1 MQLPQVGRVAA
12 AIEQLSTRLQTVDQ
26 ERVPNALAAGRILA
40 ENLIADRPSPAL
52 DVSAMDGYALK
63 LHGSL
68 PPTLPVQSTAP
79 AGSPPQTLQPGHAIR
94 IFTGAAVPMGANCI
108 VRRED
113 TIEHR
118 DKVQLTIP
126 ITEMQP
132 GQNIRRQGEN
142 SPQGA
147 KLLARGSIVE
157 AASIAAVASFG
168 ARDLRVY
175 RTVRVAVLNTGDEL
189 AEPGAAVE
197 AWQIRDSNGPTL
209 AAWLSQL
216 SWVTTTQ
223 RQRVADTLSSVQA
236 ALAEQLE
243 QSDAIILTGGVSM
256 GDTDYVPAAI
266 ESLGG
271 EIVFHRLPIR
281 PGKPVLGAVLKGKL
295 ILGLPGNPVSVAVT
309 ARVLGEPLLRKL
321 AGCECAAPRLS
332 VQLTESDGK
341 RIDLTWF
348 RLVNINAHGELHLA
362 QSQGSGDLVSL
373 SQSCGFVEI
382 PPGENG
388 QGPVRLTLW

>member
-1 MQLPQVGRVAA
+1 MQLPQVGRVAS
-12 AIEQLSTRLQTVDQ
+12 AIEQLSTRLQPVDQ
-26 ERVPNALAAGRILA
+26 ERVPNALAAGRVLA
-40 ENLIADRPSPAL
+40 EDLIADRPSPAL
-52 DVSAMDGYALK
+52 DVSAMDGYALR
-63 LHGSL
+63 LQDEL
-68 PPTLPVQSTAP
+68 PATLPVQSTAP
-79 AGSPPQTLQPGHAIR
+79 AGSAPQTLHPGHAIR
-94 IFTGAAVPMGANCI
+94 IFTGAVVPTGADCV

-113 TIEHR
+113 TIEHPGQ
-118 DKVQLTIP
+118 VQLTIP
-126 ITEMQP
+126 IAEMKL

-142 SPQGA
+142 SSQGA
-147 KLLARGSIVE
+147 KLLSRGSIVE

>member
-1 MQLPQVGRVAA
+1 MQLPQASRVAA
-12 AIEQLSTRLQTVDQ
+12 AIEQLSTRLQRVDQ
-26 ERVPNALAAGRILA
+26 ERVPNALAAGRVLA
-40 ENLIADRPSPAL
+40 EELIADRPSPAL
-52 DVSAMDGYALK
+52 DVSAMDGYALR
-63 LHGSL
+63 LQDAL
-68 PPTLPVQSTAP
+68 PATLPVQSTAA
-79 AGSPPQTLQPGHAIR
+79 AGSAPQTLQPGHAIR
-94 IFTGAAVPMGANCI
+94 IFTGAAVPTGADCV
-108 VRRED
+108 VRREE
-113 TIEHR
+113 TIEHPDEVR
-118 DKVQLTIP
+118 LTIP
-126 ITEMQP
+126 IAELQP
-132 GQNIRRQGEN
+132 GQNIRKQGEN

-147 KLLARGSIVE
+147 SLLAAGSAVD

-168 ARDLRVY
+168 ASDLPVY
-175 RTVRVAVLNTGDEL
+175 RTVRVAILNTGDEL
-189 AEPGAAVE
+189 AAPGAAVE

-216 SWVTTTQ
+216 PWVTTTQ
-223 RQRVADTLSSVQA
+223 RLRVADSLASVQA
-236 ALAEQLE
+236 ALAEQVDRC
-243 QSDAIILTGGVSM
+243 DAIILTGGVSM

-281 PGKPVLGAVLKGKL
+281 PGRPVLGAVLNGKL

-309 ARVLGEPLLRKL
+309 ARVFGEPLLRKL

-332 VQLTESDGK
+332 VQLAESDGK
-341 RIDLTWF
+341 QIDLTWF
-348 RLVNINAHGELHLA
+348 RLVTINSLGEINLT

-382 PPGENG
+382 PPSENG

>member
-1 MQLPQVGRVAA
+1 MPLPQVSRVAA
-12 AIEQLSTRLQTVDQ
+12 AIEQLSVGLQTVPA
-26 ERVPNALAAGRILA
+26 ERVSNALAAGRVLA
-40 ENLIADRPSPAL
+40 DDLLADRPSPAL

-63 LHGSL
+63 LGDAL
-68 PPTLPVQSTAP
+68 LATIPVQSTAP
-79 AGSPPQTLQPGHAIR
+79 AGSPPQTLLSGQAIR
-94 IFTGAAVPMGANCI
+94 IFTGAAVPTGADCV

-113 TIEHR
+113 TIEHPSH
-118 DKVQLTIP
+118 VQLTLP
-126 ITEMQP
+126 ITELRC
-132 GQNIRRQGEN
+132 GQNIRQQGEN

-147 KLLARGSIVE
+147 KLLARGSIVD

-168 ARDLRVY
+168 ASEVSVY
-175 RTVRVAVLNTGDEL
+175 RPVQVAILNTGDEL
-189 AEPGAAVE
+189 ADPGAAVD

-216 SWVTTTQ
+216 PWVTTIT
-223 RQRVADTLSSVQA
+223 RQRVGDTLSSVQA
-236 ALAEQLE
+236 ALAAQLD
-243 QSDAIILTGGVSM
+243 QCDAIIFTGGVSM

-281 PGKPVLGAVLKGKL
+281 PGKPVLGAVLNGKL

-309 ARVLGEPLLRKL
+309 ARVFGQPLLRKL
-321 AGCECAAPRLS
+321 AGCEGVTPSLS
-332 VQLTESDGK
+332 VQLAETDDK

-348 RLVNINAHGELHLA
+348 RLVTISSSGELYLTR
-362 QSQGSGDLVSL
+362 SQGSGDLVSL

-388 QGPVRLTLW
+388 QGHVRLTLW